1 MSGSVKDLQS
11 KAELDGL
18 LRSDALV
25 ILHFWASWCEASK
38 HMDQVFSHLSADFP
52 HAHFLRVGLYLSSIV
67 VFGDLCMPVN
77 FYYLDCLS
85 S

>member
-1 MSGSVKDLQS
+1 MSGSVKDVQS

-38 HMDQVFSHLSADFP
+38 HMDQVFSHLATDFP
-52 HAHFLRVGLYLSSIV
+52 HAHFVRVGLYLSLVV
-67 VFGDLCMPVN
+67 VFGDFCLS
-77 FYYLDCLS
+77 FYYFDCLS